1 MVRLAAAAAAA
12 AAVAFASRGVVEE
25 APAFTAFAGS
35 GGLRGLDGS
44 ARHSYGGGGGVARSA
59 ASTEAMPDKWR
70 AGPVEVYSGQAQKA
84 LYLLKTEPMLFE
96 PAVEEALEQLSDQ
109 REEEEQQQGA
119 LDQEPGK
126 DTLAL
131 RRRMEEVR
139 QAERARIVTELLYLK
154 VCARFKQLQV
164 PLIPTLR
171 GGGDVKFGALDLK
184 GLTTDV
190 YSKDALEL
198 VREHLFRIIG
208 QQGSTSFMGGLAV
221 VQIALFQV
229 GQVYAM
235 SALFGYYLR
244 RVDARFQLEKLA
256 GNFGAWGE
264 ESSETTA
271 ANPFADDKEGAQSLK
286 DYISD
291 FGPEE
296 VQRMTTV
303 ATVEAQMAMEQQVT
317 ALFGDLRVLKEK
329 LVNALGLSNSAQE
342 ATRKLEQAI
351 QKNEVES
358 LRITSD
364 DLRRL
369 VLEAV
374 AYGALLND
382 AEKQVDTT
390 YELSPAS
397 NRISGALTGDDEDE
411 GRYLPE

>member
-1 MVRLAAAAAAA
+1 
-12 AAVAFASRGVVEE
+12 
-25 APAFTAFAGS
+25 
-35 GGLRGLDGS
+35 
-44 ARHSYGGGGGVARSA
+44 
-59 ASTEAMPDKWR
+59 
-70 AGPVEVYSGQAQKA
+70 
-84 LYLLKTEPMLFE
+84 
-96 PAVEEALEQLSDQ
+96 
-109 REEEEQQQGA
+109 
-119 LDQEPGK
+119 
-126 DTLAL
+126 
-131 RRRMEEVR
+131 MEEVR
-139 QAERARIVTELLYLK
+139 QAERARVVTELLYLK

-171 GGGDVKFGALDLK
+171 GGGNVKFGALDLK

-190 YSKDALEL
+190 YSQDALEL

-208 QQGSTSFMGGLAV
+208 QQGSTDFMGGMAV

-235 SALFGYYLR
+235 SSLFGYYLR
-244 RVDARFQLEKLA
+244 RVDARYQLEKLA

-264 ESSETTA
+264 ESSGEPA
-271 ANPFADDKEGAQSLK
+271 ANPFEDDKEGAQSLK
-286 DYISD
+286 DYIND

-296 VQRMTTV
+296 VQRMTTI
-303 ATVEAQMAMEQQVT
+303 ASVEAQMAMEQQVT

-329 LVNALGLSNSAQE
+329 LVNALGMSTSAQE

-351 QKNEVES
+351 QANEVES

-382 AEKQVDTT
+382 AEKQVDTS
-390 YELSPAS
+390 YELTPSS
-397 NRISGALTGDDEDE
+397 SRLSGALTGDDEDE